1 MTYKGLRSR
10 EGSASTSK
18 GAGQVA
24 DSPGFDAREG
34 WQSGLQAACRCL
46 ETNKEQMRALH
57 DRWRRATVVRSRPL
71 KTRGQPVA
79 LFKVHTFQALMWKE
93 MPIFCATTTGTTSML
108 PRLPA
113 CGVADAQAI
122 CSPRRNLL
130 ASTLSPATDNCDNRA
145 PGTLSATTQ
154 VPTWQEWMVVMD
166 RRRGPRCP
174 QSSLR

>member
-10 EGSASTSK
+10 EGCASTSK

-34 WQSGLQAACRCL
+34 WQSGLQVACRCL
-46 ETNKEQMRALH
+46 GTNKEQMRALH
-57 DRWRRATVVRSRPL
+57 GRWRRTTVVRSRPL

-113 CGVADAQAI
+113 CGGG
-122 CSPRRNLL
+122 RRAGNLL

>member
-1 MTYKGLRSR
+1 MVDRTRGIVLEWVDRGGGVKKKGNVGTNKEQMRALRRLPRAVLTYKGLRSR

-34 WQSGLQAACRCL
+34 WQSGLQVACRCL
-46 ETNKEQMRALH
+46 GTNKEQMRALH
-57 DRWRRATVVRSRPL
+57 GRWRRTTVVRSRPL

-122 CSPRRNLL
+122 CSARR
-130 ASTLSPATDNCDNRA
+130 
-145 PGTLSATTQ
+145 
-154 VPTWQEWMVVMD
+154 
-166 RRRGPRCP
+166 
-174 QSSLR
+174 